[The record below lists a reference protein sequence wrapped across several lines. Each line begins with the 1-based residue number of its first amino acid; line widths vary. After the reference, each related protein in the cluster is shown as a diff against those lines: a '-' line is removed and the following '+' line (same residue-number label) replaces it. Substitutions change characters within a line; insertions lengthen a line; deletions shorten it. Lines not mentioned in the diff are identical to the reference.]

1 MSVAQKE
8 MVVSCHDL
16 NEIVKSLENESVL
29 GKNFEGAVFSLRQ
42 SSCWVE
48 QESNPRNGK
57 VLPNAYFS
65 WKSNSA
71 YDLVV
76 PPNFDKPSRLEV
88 RTHFNYLID
97 KDSKGLP
104 DVQMLSKAQVTERV
118 YAGMGM
124 TSQRINNTR
133 RCIFD
138 PLVNLDILFKL
149 TIDSGANLD
158 QIVERFSNKK
168 IGFNPSTVGFDF
180 AELES
185 PVCFNQRSKHKGY
198 LLISLKS
205 GHEMKINVVYRPQV

>member
-8 MVVSCHDL
+8 MIVSCHDL
-16 NEIVKSLENESVL
+16 YEIAKSLENESVL
-29 GKNFEGAVFSLRQ
+29 GKNFEGAVSSLRA

-48 QESNPRNGK
+48 QTSDPRNGK
-57 VLPNAYFS
+57 ILPNAYFS

-76 PPNFDKPSRLEV
+76 PPNFDKPSHLEV
-88 RTHFNYLID
+88 RTRFRYLID

-104 DVQMLSKAQVTERV
+104 DVHVLSQAQVTEKV

-124 TSQRINNTR
+124 TSQRINNAR

-138 PLVNLDILFKL
+138 PLVNLDVLFKV
-149 TIDSGANLD
+149 TVDSGANLD

-185 PVCFNQRSKHKGY
+185 PVCFNQRNRYKGY
-198 LLISLKS
+198 LLVSLKS
-205 GHEMKINVVYRPQV
+205 SHEMKINIVYRPQV